1 MKHKSIAATILALGI
16 MISNAGIVSA
26 HNDNFTAKNTVAY
39 NEFLNLSSSQVRT
52 MNATDEGK
60 SKLDQLVHMDMVKTM
75 AHFIKQINR
84 YVLF

>member
-39 NEFLNLSSSQVRT
+39 NEFLNLSSS
-52 MNATDEGK
+52 
-60 SKLDQLVHMDMVKTM
+60 
-75 AHFIKQINR
+75 
-84 YVLF
+84 